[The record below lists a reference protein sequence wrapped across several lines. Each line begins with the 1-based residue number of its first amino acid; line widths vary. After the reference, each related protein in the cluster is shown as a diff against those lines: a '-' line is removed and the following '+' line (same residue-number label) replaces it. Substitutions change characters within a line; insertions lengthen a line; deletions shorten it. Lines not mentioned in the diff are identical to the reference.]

1 VRLSISHFYP
11 QVSALLVLAASLAGS
26 CVTAF
31 AGEVGVAWDA
41 RTEPE
46 IVGYKI
52 YYQGITHSDLRR
64 IDVGNVTTY
73 RVTGLDPDTYY
84 FCVTAYD
91 NPGNETACSN
101 VVSITLSPPM
111 YGFREKSAL
120 SRNHR
125 SSRSA
130 QKELFASSFHP
141 VACRL
146 QDGDRVLTRAPDSRI
161 NIHSQTCIV
170 SHSIKPPTRFSGFTS
185 WTIPCHCESI
195 PALEGWTAEGPLLA
209 SDAERVPWS

>member
-111 YGFREKSAL
+111 YGFRDESAL
-120 SRNHR
+120 SPDHR
-125 SSRSA
+125 FSRSA

-146 QDGDRVLTRAPDSRI
+146 QDGDRVLTRLTLEYPFTDL
-161 NIHSQTCIV
+161 HSFSLNQT
-170 SHSIKPPTRFSGFTS
+170 PTSFSGFTS
-185 WTIPCHCESI
+185 STIPCHCESI
-195 PALEGWTAEGPLLA
+195 PALEG
-209 SDAERVPWS
+209 